1 MFYHPTWNVKIGLS
15 KRGRFS
21 LTLFTASSIKLSGLK
36 KSWSFS
42 KASLGSFFLIGIF
55 HSGTSRSPS
64 RLEPDFAFG
73 GMSIAAITQ
82 AIASIPTNSPFV
94 SFFLFIFF
102 KFYWF
107 VDDDRIVICSF
118 FSRRKAEKVWWSR
131 AAWWGGED
139 GLSCFTRNGGQILF
153 LSEAERNEE
162 YRVYYF
168 ISFLTVLE
176 CFALRASLLLRQEDG
191 FFWASLAVLTQ
202 EGSLR
207 RVGEGK
213 ERKIKGNL
221 HYLLLGLYLMEFE
234 LIKGFSDIGLC
245 R

>member
-55 HSGTSRSPS
+55 HSGTSRSSP

-94 SFFLFIFF
+94 SFFLLIFFIFF
-102 KFYWF
+102 CFIDGDW
-107 VDDDRIVICSF
+107 IVICLF
-118 FSRRKAEKVWWSR
+118 FSRRIVEKVWCSR
-131 AAWWGGED
+131 AVWWGGED
-139 GLSCFTRNGGQILF
+139 GLSCFTRNGGQIVF
-153 LSEAERNEE
+153 LSEAE
-162 YRVYYF
+162 
-168 ISFLTVLE
+168 
-176 CFALRASLLLRQEDG
+176 
-191 FFWASLAVLTQ
+191 
-202 EGSLR
+202 
-207 RVGEGK
+207 
-213 ERKIKGNL
+213 
-221 HYLLLGLYLMEFE
+221 
-234 LIKGFSDIGLC
+234 
-245 R
+245 

>member
-15 KRGRFS
+15 RRGRFS
-21 LTLFTASSIKLSGLK
+21 LTLFTTSSIKLSGLK

-42 KASLGSFFLIGIF
+42 KASLGSFSIRIS

-64 RLEPDFAFG
+64 RLEPDFAFDFG
-73 GMSIAAITQ
+73 GMSIATITQ

-107 VDDDRIVICSF
+107 VDGDRIVICSF

-131 AAWWGGED
+131 AVWWGGVD
-139 GLSCFTRNGGQILF
+139 GLSRFTRNGDQIVF

-162 YRVYYF
+162 YRVCYF
-168 ISFLTVLE
+168 MFFPTVLE
-176 CFALRASLLLRQEDG
+176 CFVLGASLLLLQEDG

-207 RVGEGK
+207 RGGEG
-213 ERKIKGNL
+213 EIEEN
-221 HYLLLGLYLMEFE
+221 
-234 LIKGFSDIGLC
+234 
-245 R
+245 

>member
-36 KSWSFS
+36 KSWSF

-55 HSGTSRSPS
+55 HSGTSRSSP

-107 VDDDRIVICSF
+107 VDGDRIVICSF

-131 AAWWGGED
+131 AVWWGGVD
-139 GLSCFTRNGGQILF
+139 GLSRFTRNGDQIVF

-162 YRVYYF
+162 YRVCYF
-168 ISFLTVLE
+168 MFFPTVLE
-176 CFALRASLLLRQEDG
+176 CFALQASLLLCSGRWFFLSFTSG
-191 FFWASLAVLTQ
+191 FDSGTQLTA
-202 EGSLR
+202 GGR
-207 RVGEGK
+207 GRNRGK
-213 ERKIKGNL
+213 LKEICII
-221 HYLLLGLYLMEFE
+221 YF
-234 LIKGFSDIGLC
+234 
-245 R
+245 

>member
-36 KSWSFS
+36 KSWSF

-55 HSGTSRSPS
+55 HSGTSRSSP

-107 VDDDRIVICSF
+107 VDGDRIVICSF

-131 AAWWGGED
+131 AVWWGGVD
-139 GLSCFTRNGGQILF
+139 GLSRFTRNGDQIVF

-162 YRVYYF
+162 YRVCYF
-168 ISFLTVLE
+168 MFFPTVLE
-176 CFALRASLLLRQEDG
+176 CFVLGASLLLLQEDG

-207 RVGEGK
+207 RGGEG
-213 ERKIKGNL
+213 EIEEN
-221 HYLLLGLYLMEFE
+221 
-234 LIKGFSDIGLC
+234 
-245 R
+245 